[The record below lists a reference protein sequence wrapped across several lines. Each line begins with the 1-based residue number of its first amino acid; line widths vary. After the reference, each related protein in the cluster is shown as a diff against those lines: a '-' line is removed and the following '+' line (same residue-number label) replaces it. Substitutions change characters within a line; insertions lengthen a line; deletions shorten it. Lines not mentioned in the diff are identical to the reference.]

1 MVRTDNTTFG
11 YAYQLPSGGWSAK
24 VRSTL
29 SQFSDIFSEF
39 DKYIAP
45 AYHHDRCERSVQ
57 MRLYTMHKR
66 EFVMVFIAFFACL
79 GLAIFVGIAGPP
91 ITLTT
96 EVDGITL
103 LPKSNRTNPT
113 VNRKDIATG
122 PFIMRTPKMSTYAQQ
137 LWVIAKLSTENTDG
151 EIIDKMFEI
160 SVGISGLT
168 EDHKPVTILD
178 IKGNNRTS
186 RFLYEEGMAAR
197 PLRSHLE
204 RMLTSQKT
212 QKTNITNRAGED
224 FIFRTRHLKCE
235 KQSCNE
241 FIVLHLGFLDYTHYI
256 ITVNYYGLEAFH
268 SRYNINELYFYFKT
282 YNPGFTQIEIWFR
295 FIFLTSTFIVTCWF
309 QHTLRKYPLYDWS
322 IEQKWMSILLPWLM
336 AYDNPVFPMSFLVN
350 SWIPGM
356 IDAFAQA
363 TFLCALLLFWL
374 CIYHGLR
381 QNERHLLTF
390 YVPKLFVVAMLWF
403 PAVVL
408 STWQRVNELE
418 DPTYNHIVDTSN
430 FEVVKAFFY
439 IFGAIYV
446 IYLFVLILKAYT
458 ELRSMPFFGL
468 RLKFLTL
475 LMLMVIIISCVI
487 TVLRFGVGI
496 LEDNFVAQLSTHYVN
511 SSQFMSFYGLLNFYL
526 YTMAYVYSPSSTNIH
541 DLGIT
546 KDNPA
551 FSMINDSDEDVI
563 YGSDEESRRPLNRAR
578 NDDDS
583 D

>member
-1 MVRTDNTTFG
+1 MVRTDHATFG
-11 YAYQLPSGGWSAK
+11 YAYHLPAGGWAAK
-24 VRSTL
+24 VRNAL

-66 EFVMVFIAFFACL
+66 EFVMVFLAFFACL
-79 GLAIFVGIAGPP
+79 GLGIFIGIAGPP

-96 EVDGITL
+96 EMDGEST
-103 LPKSNRTNPT
+103 LPKTNSTASPST
-113 VNRKDIATG
+113 NRKEIATG
-122 PFIMRTPKMSTYAQQ
+122 PFIMKTPKMSTYAQQ

-168 EDHKPVTILD
+168 EDHKPASVLSA
-178 IKGNNRTS
+178 KENN
-186 RFLYEEGMAAR
+186 
-197 PLRSHLE
+197 
-204 RMLTSQKT
+204 
-212 QKTNITNRAGED
+212 
-224 FIFRTRHLKCE
+224 RTRHLKCA
-235 KQSCNE
+235 KQSCDE

-256 ITVNYYGLEAFH
+256 VTVNFYGLEAFH
-268 SRYNINELYFYFKT
+268 SRYNIKQLYFYFKT

-295 FIFLTSTFIVTCWF
+295 FIFLTFTFAVTCWF
-309 QHTLRKYPLYDWS
+309 QHTLRKYPMHDWS

-336 AYDNPVFPMSFLVN
+336 AYNNPVFPLSFLVN

-381 QNERHLLTF
+381 QNERHFLTF
-390 YVPKLFVVAMLWF
+390 YLPKLFVVAMLWF
-403 PAVVL
+403 PAVIL
-408 STWQRVNELE
+408 STWQRVNELQ
-418 DPTYNHIVDTSN
+418 DPTYNHTVDTSN
-430 FEVVKAFFY
+430 FYIVKAFFY
-439 IFGAIYV
+439 IFGI
-446 IYLFVLILKAYT
+446 IYLIYLSVLILRAYT

-475 LMLMVIIISCVI
+475 LMLVVLVVSCII
-487 TVLRFGVGI
+487 TVLRFGVGV
-496 LEDNFVAQLSTHYVN
+496 LEDNFVAQLSTHYSN

-541 DLGIT
+541 ELGIT

-563 YGSDEESRRPLNRAR
+563 YGSDEESRRPLNRGR

>member
-1 MVRTDNTTFG
+1 MVRTDHNSFG
-11 YAYQLPSGGWSAK
+11 YAYQLPSGGWVAK
-24 VRSTL
+24 VRSAL

-66 EFVMVFIAFFACL
+66 EFVMVFIAFFACFGL
-79 GLAIFVGIAGPP
+79 GIFVGIAGPP
-91 ITLTT
+91 ITVTT
-96 EVDGITL
+96 EVNGVTT
-103 LPKSNRTNPT
+103 LPKNNSTTASP
-113 VNRKDIATG
+113 NRKDIATG

-168 EDHKPVTILD
+168 EDHKPVSILD
-178 IKGNNRTS
+178 INQNN
-186 RFLYEEGMAAR
+186 
-197 PLRSHLE
+197 
-204 RMLTSQKT
+204 
-212 QKTNITNRAGED
+212 
-224 FIFRTRHLKCE
+224 RTRHLKCE
-235 KQSCNE
+235 KQSCEE

-256 ITVNYYGLEAFH
+256 ITVNFYGLEAFH

-295 FIFLTSTFIVTCWF
+295 FIFLTFTFIVTCWF
-309 QHTLRKYPLYDWS
+309 QHTLRRYPMYDWS

-336 AYDNPVFPMSFLVN
+336 AYDNPVFPMSFLIN

-356 IDAFAQA
+356 IDALAQA

-381 QNERHLLTF
+381 QNDRHFLTF
-390 YVPKLFVVAMLWF
+390 YMPKLFVVGMLWF
-403 PAVVL
+403 PAVIL
-408 STWQRVNELE
+408 STWQRVNELQ
-418 DPTYNHIVDTSN
+418 DPTYNHTVDTSN
-430 FEVVKAFFY
+430 FYIVKAFFY
-439 IFGAIYV
+439 IFGV
-446 IYLFVLILKAYT
+446 IYLIYLSVLILRAYT

-475 LMLMVIIISCVI
+475 LMLVVLIISCII
-487 TVLRFGVGI
+487 TVLRFGVGV
-496 LEDNFVAQLSTHYVN
+496 LEDNFVAQLSTHYTN

-526 YTMAYVYSPSSTNIH
+526 YAMAYVYSPSNKDIH
-541 DLGIT
+541 GESLGIT